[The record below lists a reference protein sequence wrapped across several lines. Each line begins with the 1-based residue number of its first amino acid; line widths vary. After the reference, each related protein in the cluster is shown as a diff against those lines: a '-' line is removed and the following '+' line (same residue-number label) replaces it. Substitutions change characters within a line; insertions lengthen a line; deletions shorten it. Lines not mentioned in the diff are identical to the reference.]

1 MTKYLAHF
9 IYVSI
14 ILVLSVSLLMQS
26 KKADNQVNL
35 TEEAIEKA
43 YQQEILAKQEAA
55 RATLATEKAM
65 EALQEAKKVKKLLAE
80 CQEN

>member
-65 EALQEAKKVKKLLAE
+65 EALQEAEKAKKSLAE
-80 CQEN
+80 CLQK